1 MLRYTSNG
9 ILDAGFK
16 KEAFMLEAEFR
27 KVSDA
32 LMYLV
37 NTEDAA
43 AFAAE
48 LETVNRGLK
57 TEGEWIDFKGA
68 VHGDLF
74 VLREVRTNVRI
85 FEYRPSNILNW
96 PNSRLADLFA
106 RR

>member
-1 MLRYTSNG
+1 
-9 ILDAGFK
+9 
-16 KEAFMLEAEFR
+16 MLETEFR

-32 LMYLV
+32 LMYLA
-37 NTEDAA
+37 NTEDDA

-57 TEGEWIDFKGA
+57 AEGEWIDFKGA
-68 VHGDLF
+68 RQAGLF
-74 VLREVRTNVRI
+74 VLRELGTNVMI

-96 PNSRLADLFA
+96 PNSRLTDLLG

>member
-1 MLRYTSNG
+1 
-9 ILDAGFK
+9 
-16 KEAFMLEAEFR
+16 MLEAEFR

-57 TEGEWIDFKGA
+57 TEGEWLDFKGA
-68 VHGDLF
+68 MHADLF
-74 VLREVRTNVRI
+74 VLRELRTNVRI
-85 FEYRPSNILNW
+85 FEYRPLNILNW